1 MDVIRLIV
9 EQIDDKKRV
18 DVFLAEKMPEHSRSY
33 IQKLL
38 KDGFVLVNGE
48 KVKPNFKVKSG
59 SVIYVSLPPPQTMSL
74 KAEPMELDIVYQD
87 DDIVVVNKPQ
97 GMVVHPAPGNYSG
110 TLVNALLYSCNE
122 LSGIGGVIRP
132 GIVHRLDKDTSG
144 LLVVAKNDAAHH
156 SLSQQIKDRTLKRV
170 YWCVVEGNIKKDRG
184 VISASIGRHP
194 TNRKKMAVL
203 NSLNA
208 RPAVTHYKVLERFG
222 EYTLVEARLETGRTH
237 QIRVHMAYIGHPVV
251 GDSVYGGKK
260 QRFNLKGQVLHAKR
274 LGLIHPS
281 AGEYMEFEAP
291 LPEHFENLL
300 KALRKKFAENQK

>member
-97 GMVVHPAPGNYSG
+97 GMVVHPAPGNYSA

-170 YWCVVEGNIKKDRG
+170 YWCVVEGNIKKDMG

-274 LGLIHPS
+274 LGFIHPS
-281 AGEYMEFEAP
+281 VGEYMEFEAP